1 MIEFFVALVS
11 GIAIF
16 GLGSYFLAGFL
27 GSQAA
32 CVVSYLIALLSFLG
46 LIGGAKALGSYARG
60 AEPAEHHGISRYFSF
75 DVDHKVVG
83 VQYIAA
89 ALVVFVFGGIMAL
102 LMRLELAHHGLQFMT
117 LQQYNTTMSLHG
129 ISMVIVALIATAG
142 GIGNFVV
149 PLQLGAR
156 DMAFPRM
163 NALSFWLLPPAV
175 LMLLATPFLGGL
187 DFGWAAYAPLSTQGA
202 SLGKQMFLLAFVT
215 AGFSS
220 IFGGVNFLA
229 TAITMRAKGMTWLK
243 IPIFSWSIICTA
255 VIQTMGTSVVAA
267 SMIMVTFDRML
278 HTSFFDPALGG
289 NVLLYQ
295 HLFWFYS
302 HPAVYIMIL
311 PALGTALEIVPTFA
325 RKPLFGYPLAVGS
338 LIAVVV
344 LSFVVWA
351 HHMFTSGMWMLLKMP
366 FMVNTELISIPTG
379 MFFLAILGT
388 LWRGKVRLDAPMI
401 WALMETANILIGG
414 LTGIP
419 LADAPTDFH
428 LHDTWFVVAHFHYT
442 IMGGAVFGFF
452 AAFTYWFPKM
462 SGKRLNETLA
472 KTQATLMFIGF
483 NCLFIPL
490 FWLGTHGMR
499 RRVADFPAW
508 MDPIQTFAS
517 LSALIVAASVL
528 LFVYNVITSLMKG
541 EPAGVNPWEAKTLEW
556 TAPSPPPH
564 GNFKTPPNGSGNP
577 YDYGV
582 PAEIS

>member
-1 MIEFFVALVS
+1 MTEFFAALISSIV
-11 GIAIF
+11 IF
-16 GLGSYFLAGFL
+16 ALGAAFLAGPL
-27 GSQAA
+27 GAQAA
-32 CVVSYLIALLSFLG
+32 CVVGYLAALLTFLGVVGGYKALLS
-46 LIGGAKALGSYARG
+46 YAAG
-60 AEPAEHHGISRYFSF
+60 AEPAEKHGVARYFSF

-89 ALVVFVFGGIMAL
+89 ALIVFVFGGIMAL
-102 LMRLELAHHGLQFMT
+102 LMRLELAHHGLQF
-117 LQQYNTTMSLHG
+117 LSNQQYNTTMSLHG
-129 ISMVIVALIATAG
+129 IAMVVVALIATAG

-156 DMAFPRM
+156 DMAFPRL

-175 LMLLATPFLGGL
+175 LMLLATPFFGGL

-202 SLGKQMFLLAFVT
+202 TIGKQMFILAFIT

-229 TAITMRAKGMTWLK
+229 TAITMRAKGMTWFK
-243 IPIFSWSIICTA
+243 VPIFSWSVIATAIIQ
-255 VIQTMGTSVVAA
+255 VMGTSVVAA
-267 SMIMVTFDRML
+267 SLIMVTFDRML
-278 HTSFFDPALGG
+278 HTSFFNPALGG

-311 PALGTALEIVPTFA
+311 PAFGTVLEIAPVFS
-325 RKPLFGYPLAVGS
+325 RKPLFAYPLA
-338 LIAVVV
+338 AVAFLAIVF
-344 LSFVVWA
+344 LGFIVWA
-351 HHMFTSGMWMLLKMP
+351 HHMFTSGMWGLLKMP

-379 MFFLAILGT
+379 IVFLAFLGT
-388 LWRGKVRLDAPMI
+388 LWRGKIRLEAPMI
-401 WALMETANILIGG
+401 WALMEIANILIGG

-428 LHDTWFVVAHFHYT
+428 LHDTWFVVAHFHFT

-452 AAFTYWFPKM
+452 AAFHYWFPKM
-462 SGKRLNETLA
+462 SGRKLNEALA
-472 KTQATLMFIGF
+472 KTQATLMFVGF

-517 LSALIVAASVL
+517 VSSVIVALSVL
-528 LFVYNVITSLMKG
+528 LFIYNIIRSLKQG
-541 EPAGVNPWEAKTLEW
+541 ELAGDNPWEAKTLEW
-556 TAPSPPPH
+556 KAPSPPPH
-564 GNFKTPPNGSGNP
+564 GNFKSPPTVTEHP
-577 YDYGV
+577 YNYGV
-582 PAEIS
+582 EA

>member
-1 MIEFFVALVS
+1 MTEFFVALVS
-11 GIAIF
+11 GIALF
-16 GLGSYFLAGFL
+16 GLGSYFLADVL
-27 GSQAA
+27 GAQAA
-32 CVVSYLIALLSFLG
+32 CVVSYLAALLTFLG
-46 LIGGAKALGSYARG
+46 LIGGGKALRSYARG
-60 AEPAEHHGISRYFSF
+60 QEPAEKHGLVRYFSF

-83 VQYIAA
+83 VQYIGA
-89 ALVVFVFGGIMAL
+89 ALIVFVFGGLMAL
-102 LMRLELAHHGLQFMT
+102 LMRLELAHHGLQYMT

-129 ISMVIVALIATAG
+129 ISMVVVALIATAG
-142 GIGNFVV
+142 GLGNFVV

-175 LMLLATPFLGGL
+175 LMLLATPFFGGL

-202 SLGKQMFLLAFVT
+202 GLGKQMFILAFVT

-220 IFGGVNFLA
+220 IFGGVNFIA
-229 TAITMRAKGMTWLK
+229 TAITMRAKGMTWMK
-243 IPIFSWSIICTA
+243 VPIFSWSIICTA

-267 SMIMVTFDRML
+267 SLIMVTFDRML
-278 HTSFFDPALGG
+278 HTSFFNPALGG

-311 PALGTALEIVPTFA
+311 PALGTAMEIVPTFS
-325 RKPLFGYPLAVGS
+325 RKPLFGYSLAVGS
-338 LIAVVV
+338 LIAIVV

-351 HHMFTSGMWMLLKMP
+351 HHMFTSGMWALLKMP
-366 FMVNTELISIPTG
+366 FMINTELISIPTG
-379 MFFLAILGT
+379 MFFLAVLGT
-388 LWRGKVRLDAPMI
+388 LWRGKIRLDAPMI
-401 WALMETANILIGG
+401 WALMEVANILIGG

-462 SGKRLNETLA
+462 SGKRLNESLA
-472 KTQATLMFIGF
+472 KTQATLMFVGF

-517 LSALIVAASVL
+517 LSALIVASSVL
-528 LFVYNVITSLMKG
+528 LFVYNVFRSLKRG
-541 EPAGVNPWEAKTLEW
+541 EPAGDNPWEAKTLEW
-556 TAPSPPPH
+556 KAPSPPPH
-564 GNFKTPPNGSGNP
+564 GNFKTPPVVTEDP
-577 YDYGV
+577 YNYGV
-582 PAEIS
+582 GA